1 MEINVSLHDTLISKV
16 KPEGFADKDIVRFTL
31 SQGSSVEGLLKSL
44 GLSSDWVGL
53 IIVNGR
59 QVSPDYVLS
68 DQDRVDLF
76 SPMAGG

>member
-1 MEINVSLHDTLISKV
+1 MKISVSLHDTLISKL
-16 KPEGFADKDIVRFTL
+16 KSEGFADKDLVRFTL
-31 SQGSSVEGLLKSL
+31 NQGSSVEDLLKSL

-59 QVSPDYVLS
+59 QVGPDYVFS